1 VSETT
6 GAPNEWDEPYML
18 AERVV
23 RRRRAALEQLS
34 CDTTANVEV
43 DSVSRE
49 TIDRL
54 LEEYAE
60 LWRQLARGYNATGE
74 SGEGRSSNR

>member
-6 GAPNEWDEPYML
+6 GAPNGWDEPYML

-23 RRRRAALEQLS
+23 QRRRAALEQLS

-43 DSVSRE
+43 EPVSRE
-49 TIDRL
+49 MIDRI

-60 LWRQLARGYNATGE
+60 LWRRLAKR
-74 SGEGRSSNR
+74 